1 MNYSTPSLTVYGD
14 SSVLIKGECGW
25 GVENVWLDKTGYY
38 EYWHLE
44 CSVTVPCAVF
54 DDCHCSQTKV
64 CDTSQPPDYCKTDN
78 ECKTYPS

>member
-44 CSVTVPCAVF
+44 CSVTDARLNSG
-54 DDCHCSQTKV
+54 HRESRMRQ
-64 CDTSQPPDYCKTDN
+64 
-78 ECKTYPS
+78 